1 MSDLTREQFLK
12 HLRDALNHLRDPN
25 YLRQSPLAAACG
37 VANQPDTP
45 AALRR
50 ILVDAIK
57 LLKPET
63 DEPPQSPA
71 WRLYESLFYRYVQY
85 FSQLEVADQLGIS
98 TRQLRREQRAALE
111 TLAHQLWEQL
121 DVEGQRHESTSR
133 RDSTGEMGV
142 VTRPDATTSTTRMST
157 SRMSTSRMST
167 SRMSTSVYEDL
178 AWLKETPPENS
189 TDLKQELPAVLELT
203 RPLATQHGV
212 HLALA
217 VDDDLPQ
224 AAADPIALRQ
234 TLISLLSAAIPRAS
248 SCQQV
253 HVSAR
258 SLPREVAIE
267 VGCEEA
273 PAARPGRFPGCT
285 HPQPARSSDR
295 SSDSDAARLDMAR
308 QLADLCGGSLTVSD
322 SGEGFS
328 ARLVVPA
335 LGQLPVLAI
344 DDNAGTLRLL
354 QRYTAGTRYRL
365 VGTPDPEQ
373 ALALAQELSPHIIV
387 LDVMMPHVD
396 GWEILGR
403 LRQHPLTAHIPIVV
417 CTILAEEELAL
428 SLGASAFVRKP
439 VTRQAFLAA
448 LDRQI
453 GPDRFPGCPDVP
465 VGPRPQPVRS
475 TMETEPR

>member
-25 YLRQSPLAAACG
+25 YLRQSPLAAAFG

-57 LLKPET
+57 SLKPEA

-121 DVEGQRHESTSR
+121 DVERQRDEKPS
-133 RDSTGEMGV
+133 
-142 VTRPDATTSTTRMST
+142 
-157 SRMSTSRMST
+157 
-167 SRMSTSVYEDL
+167 YEDL
-178 AWLKETPPENS
+178 AWLKDTPPENP
-189 TDLKQELPAVLELT
+189 TDLKRELPAVLELT

-224 AAADPIALRQ
+224 AAADPVAVRQ

-258 SLPREVAIE
+258 ALDREVAIE
-267 VGCEEA
+267 VECEEA
-273 PAARPGRFPGCT
+273 PAARPGRLRVRPDGYVGTPGK
-285 HPQPARSSDR
+285 PARSSDR

-453 GPDRFPGCPDVP
+453 RPDRFPGCPDVP
-465 VGPRPQPVRS
+465 VGPHPQPVRS
-475 TMETEPR
+475 SMETEPR

>member
-1 MSDLTREQFLK
+1 MWTKGGHDVSDLEQEQFLK

-25 YLRQSPLAAACG
+25 YLRQSPLAAAFG

-45 AALRR
+45 AALRC

-57 LLKPET
+57 SLKPEA
-63 DEPPQSPA
+63 DEPPQSRA
-71 WRLYESLFYRYVQY
+71 WRLYESLLYRYVQY
-85 FSQLEVADQLGIS
+85 FRQLEVADQLGIS

-111 TLAHQLWEQL
+111 TLAHQLWGQL
-121 DVEGQRHESTSR
+121 DVERQRYEDTS
-133 RDSTGEMGV
+133 
-142 VTRPDATTSTTRMST
+142 
-157 SRMSTSRMST
+157 
-167 SRMSTSVYEDL
+167 YEDL
-178 AWLKETPPENS
+178 AWLKDIPPETP
-189 TDLKQELPAVLELT
+189 TDLKRELPAVLELT

-217 VDDDLPQ
+217 VDDGLPQ
-224 AAADPIALRQ
+224 AAADPVAVRQ

-248 SCQQV
+248 SCHCV
-253 HVSAR
+253 RVSAR

-267 VGCEEA
+267 VAC
-273 PAARPGRFPGCT
+273 ARPGRFGK
-285 HPQPARSSDR
+285 PARSSKPAR
-295 SSDSDAARLDMAR
+295 SADIDAARLDMAR

-328 ARLVVPA
+328 ARLIVPA

-373 ALALAQELSPHIIV
+373 ALALAQELSPHVIV

-448 LDRQI
+448 LDRL
-453 GPDRFPGCPDVP
+453 
-465 VGPRPQPVRS
+465 RS
-475 TMETEPR
+475 SMETEPR

>member
-25 YLRQSPLAAACG
+25 YLRQSPLAATCG

-50 ILVDAIK
+50 ILTDAVK
-57 LLKPET
+57 SLKPEA

-121 DVEGQRHESTSR
+121 DVEGQRHEGTSQ
-133 RDSTGEMGV
+133 RDTTGETGV
-142 VTRPDATTSTTRMST
+142 ATRPDAATSTT
-157 SRMSTSRMST
+157 
-167 SRMSTSVYEDL
+167 VYEDL
-178 AWLKETPPENS
+178 AWLKDTPPQNP
-189 TDLKQELPAVLELT
+189 TDLKRELPAVLELT

-212 HLALA
+212 RLELTM
-217 VDDDLPQ
+217 DDDLPQ
-224 AAADPIALRQ
+224 AAADPVALRQ
-234 TLISLLSAAIPRAS
+234 TLLSLLSATIPRAS
-248 SCQQV
+248 SCHQV
-253 HVSAR
+253 HISAR

-273 PAARPGRFPGCT
+273 PAARPDRSEPGVLT
-285 HPQPARSSDR
+285 RVK
-295 SSDSDAARLDMAR
+295 SSDSDAARLEMAR
-308 QLADLCGGSLTVSD
+308 QLADLCGGRLTISD
-322 SGEGFS
+322 SREGFS
-328 ARLVVPA
+328 ARLVMPA

-354 QRYTAGTRYRL
+354 QRYAAGTRYRL

-373 ALALAQELSPHIIV
+373 ALALAQELSPRIIV

-403 LRQHPLTAHIPIVV
+403 LRQHPLTSHIPIVV

-453 GPDRFPGCPDVP
+453 RPDRFPK
-465 VGPRPQPVRS
+465 PVRS
-475 TMETEPR
+475 TMETESR

>member
-25 YLRQSPLAAACG
+25 YLRQSPLAAAFG

-45 AALRR
+45 AALRC

-57 LLKPET
+57 SLKPEA
-63 DEPPQSPA
+63 DEPPQSRA

-121 DVEGQRHESTSR
+121 DVEGQRDEKPS
-133 RDSTGEMGV
+133 
-142 VTRPDATTSTTRMST
+142 
-157 SRMSTSRMST
+157 
-167 SRMSTSVYEDL
+167 YEDL
-178 AWLKETPPENS
+178 AWLKDTPPES
-189 TDLKQELPAVLELT
+189 PTDLKRELPAVLELT

-224 AAADPIALRQ
+224 AAADPVAVRQ

-248 SCQQV
+248 SCHQV

-258 SLPREVAIE
+258 SLPREVVIE
-267 VGCEEA
+267 VEC
-273 PAARPGRFPGCT
+273 ARPGRLRVSTPGK
-285 HPQPARSSDR
+285 PARSSDN
-295 SSDSDAARLDMAR
+295 DAARLDMAR
-308 QLADLCGGSLTVSD
+308 QLADLCGGSLTISD

-373 ALALAQELSPHIIV
+373 ALALAQELSPHVIV

-403 LRQHPLTAHIPIVV
+403 LRQHPLTAHVPIVV

-448 LDRQI
+448 LDRL
-453 GPDRFPGCPDVP
+453 
-465 VGPRPQPVRS
+465 RS
-475 TMETEPR
+475 STETEPR

>member
-1 MSDLTREQFLK
+1 VSDLTQEQFLK

-25 YLRQSPLAAACG
+25 YLRQSPLAAACS
-37 VANQPDTP
+37 VANQPGTP
-45 AALRR
+45 AALRC

-57 LLKPET
+57 SLKPEAG
-63 DEPPQSPA
+63 EPPQSRA

-121 DVEGQRHESTSR
+121 DVERQRDEKPS
-133 RDSTGEMGV
+133 
-142 VTRPDATTSTTRMST
+142 
-157 SRMSTSRMST
+157 
-167 SRMSTSVYEDL
+167 YEDL
-178 AWLKETPPENS
+178 AWLKDTPPENP

-224 AAADPIALRQ
+224 AAADPVAVRQ

-258 SLPREVAIE
+258 SLPREVVIE
-267 VGCEEA
+267 VQC
-273 PAARPGRFPGCT
+273 ARPGRLRVSTPGK
-285 HPQPARSSDR
+285 PARSSDN
-295 SSDSDAARLDMAR
+295 DAARLDMAR
-308 QLADLCGGSLTVSD
+308 QLADLCGGSLTISD

-328 ARLVVPA
+328 ARLIVPA

-354 QRYTAGTRYRL
+354 QRYAAGTRYRL

-373 ALALAQELSPHIIV
+373 ALALAQELSPHVIV

-453 GPDRFPGCPDVP
+453 RPGRLRARPDGYVGTPGKPA
-465 VGPRPQPVRS
+465 RS
-475 TMETEPR
+475 SGLQRRQNLADGLDTA

>member
-1 MSDLTREQFLK
+1 VSDLTREQFLK

-25 YLRQSPLAAACG
+25 YLRQSPLAAAFG

-45 AALRR
+45 AALRC

-57 LLKPET
+57 SLKPEA
-63 DEPPQSPA
+63 DEPPQSRA
-71 WRLYESLFYRYVQY
+71 WRLYESLLYRYVQY

-111 TLAHQLWEQL
+111 TLAYQLWEQL
-121 DVEGQRHESTSR
+121 AVEGQRDEKPS
-133 RDSTGEMGV
+133 
-142 VTRPDATTSTTRMST
+142 
-157 SRMSTSRMST
+157 
-167 SRMSTSVYEDL
+167 YEDL
-178 AWLKETPPENS
+178 AWLKDTPPES
-189 TDLKQELPAVLELT
+189 PTDLKRELPAVLELT

-224 AAADPIALRQ
+224 AAADPVALRQ

-248 SCQQV
+248 SCH
-253 HVSAR
+253 HVRVAAR

-267 VGCEEA
+267 VEC
-273 PAARPGRFPGCT
+273 ARPGRLRVSTPG
-285 HPQPARSSDR
+285 QPARSSDN
-295 SSDSDAARLDMAR
+295 DAARLDMAR
-308 QLADLCGGSLTVSD
+308 QLADLCGGSLTISD

-328 ARLVVPA
+328 ARLIVPA

-373 ALALAQELSPHIIV
+373 ALALAQELAPHVIV

-448 LDRQI
+448 LDRLI
-453 GPDRFPGCPDVP
+453 RPGRLR
-465 VGPRPQPVRS
+465 VGTPGKPARS
-475 TMETEPR
+475 SENLPGLRRQNLADSLDTA

>member
-1 MSDLTREQFLK
+1 VSDLEQEQFLK

-25 YLRQSPLAAACG
+25 YLRQSPLAAAFG

-45 AALRR
+45 AALRC

-57 LLKPET
+57 SLKPEA
-63 DEPPQSPA
+63 DEPPQSRA
-71 WRLYESLFYRYVQY
+71 WRLYESLLYRYVQY

-121 DVEGQRHESTSR
+121 DVERQRDEKPS
-133 RDSTGEMGV
+133 
-142 VTRPDATTSTTRMST
+142 
-157 SRMSTSRMST
+157 
-167 SRMSTSVYEDL
+167 YEDL
-178 AWLKETPPENS
+178 AWLKDTPPENS
-189 TDLKQELPAVLELT
+189 TDLKRELPAVLELT

-217 VDDDLPQ
+217 VDNDLPQ
-224 AAADPIALRQ
+224 AAADPVAVRQ

-258 SLPREVAIE
+258 SLPREVVIE
-267 VGCEEA
+267 VECEEA
-273 PAARPGRFPGCT
+273 PATRPGRLRVSTPGK
-285 HPQPARSSDR
+285 PARSPDR
-295 SSDSDAARLDMAR
+295 SSDNDAARLDMAH
-308 QLADLCGGSLTVSD
+308 QLADLCGGSLTISD

-328 ARLVVPA
+328 ARLIVPA

-365 VGTPDPEQ
+365 VGTPDPGQ
-373 ALALAQELSPHIIV
+373 ALALAQELSPHVIV

-396 GWEILGR
+396 GWEVLGR

-453 GPDRFPGCPDVP
+453 RPGRLRASTPGKP
-465 VGPRPQPVRS
+465 ARS
-475 TMETEPR
+475 SDNLPGLRRQNLADGLDTA

>member
-25 YLRQSPLAAACG
+25 YLRQSPLAAAFG

-45 AALRR
+45 AALRC

-57 LLKPET
+57 SLKPEA
-63 DEPPQSPA
+63 DEPPQSRA
-71 WRLYESLFYRYVQY
+71 WRLYESLLYRYVQY

-121 DVEGQRHESTSR
+121 DVERQRDEKPS
-133 RDSTGEMGV
+133 
-142 VTRPDATTSTTRMST
+142 
-157 SRMSTSRMST
+157 
-167 SRMSTSVYEDL
+167 YEDL
-178 AWLKETPPENS
+178 AWLKETPPES
-189 TDLKQELPAVLELT
+189 PTDLKRELPAVLELT

-224 AAADPIALRQ
+224 AAADPVAVRQ

-248 SCQQV
+248 SCHHV
-253 HVSAR
+253 RVSAR
-258 SLPREVAIE
+258 ALDREVAIE
-267 VGCEEA
+267 VEC
-273 PAARPGRFPGCT
+273 ARPGRFGKPARSWK
-285 HPQPARSSDR
+285 PARSSDN
-295 SSDSDAARLDMAR
+295 DAARLDMAR
-308 QLADLCGGSLTVSD
+308 QLADLCGGSLTISD

-373 ALALAQELSPHIIV
+373 ALALAQELAPHVIV

-453 GPDRFPGCPDVP
+453 RPGRLRARPDEAR
-465 VGPRPQPVRS
+465 
-475 TMETEPR
+475 

>member
-25 YLRQSPLAAACG
+25 YLRQSPLAATCG

-50 ILVDAIK
+50 ILTDAVK
-57 LLKPET
+57 SLKPEA

-121 DVEGQRHESTSR
+121 DVERQRDEKPS
-133 RDSTGEMGV
+133 
-142 VTRPDATTSTTRMST
+142 
-157 SRMSTSRMST
+157 
-167 SRMSTSVYEDL
+167 YEDL
-178 AWLKETPPENS
+178 AWLKDTPPENS
-189 TDLKQELPAVLELT
+189 TDLKRELPAVLELT

-224 AAADPIALRQ
+224 AAADPVAVRQ

-258 SLPREVAIE
+258 SLPREVVIE
-267 VGCEEA
+267 VQC
-273 PAARPGRFPGCT
+273 ARPGRLRVSTPGK
-285 HPQPARSSDR
+285 PARSSDN
-295 SSDSDAARLDMAR
+295 DAARLDMAR
-308 QLADLCGGSLTVSD
+308 QLADLCGGSLTISD

-328 ARLVVPA
+328 ARLIVPA

-354 QRYTAGTRYRL
+354 QRYAAGTRYRL

-373 ALALAQELSPHIIV
+373 ALALAQELSPHVIV